1 MAAITNT
8 YTRFDAKG
16 VREDLSNV
24 IYQISPEETPF
35 MSNIGRENVKNTFY
49 EWQTDDLAAASTTN
63 AQVEGDDI
71 TQFTSATPTVRIGN
85 YTQISRK
92 DVIISGTLESVDKAG
107 RRSEL
112 SYQMAKRSAEL
123 KRDMETTMLA
133 NQAAAAGDT
142 ANARKTGALLA
153 FLKTNTNEG
162 TGGGDPSYTSIP
174 TAART
179 DATTT
184 NLRSFSETLLKDVI
198 QKVWTEGGKPSIVMA
213 GPVNKQNLSRMAGIA
228 GQRYN
233 VQGDKPSTI
242 IGAADIYVSDFGNV
256 SIVANR
262 FQRERDVFVLDPE
275 YASVAYLR
283 PFQTVELAKTGDAEK
298 RMLLV
303 EWGLKV
309 MNEKAHG
316 AVYDLNS
323 TIQTGA

>member
-1 MAAITNT
+1 MSAVTNT
-8 YTRFDAKG
+8 YTRYDAKG
-16 VREDLSNV
+16 IREDLSNV

-35 MSNIGRENVKNTFY
+35 MSNVGRENVKNTFF
-49 EWQTDDLAAASTTN
+49 EWQTDELASAVTTN
-63 AQVEGDDI
+63 AQIEGDDI
-71 TQFTSATPTVRIGN
+71 TSFTAATATVRLGN

-112 SYQMAKRSAEL
+112 AYQMAKKSAEI
-123 KRDMETTMLA
+123 KRDMETTILA

-142 ANARKTGALLA
+142 SNARKTGALLA

-162 TGGGDPSYTSIP
+162 TGGGDPSYTTVP
-174 TAART
+174 NAART

-198 QKVWTEGGKPSIVMA
+198 QKVWTEGGNPSIVMA
-213 GPVNKQNLSRMAGIA
+213 GPVNKQNLSKMAGIGA
-228 GQRYN
+228 TRFN
-233 VQGDKPSTI
+233 VTGARPSTI

-256 SIVANR
+256 SIVPNR

-303 EWGLKV
+303 EWGLKIQ
-309 MNEKAHG
+309 NEKAHG

-323 TIQTGA
+323 TIQS